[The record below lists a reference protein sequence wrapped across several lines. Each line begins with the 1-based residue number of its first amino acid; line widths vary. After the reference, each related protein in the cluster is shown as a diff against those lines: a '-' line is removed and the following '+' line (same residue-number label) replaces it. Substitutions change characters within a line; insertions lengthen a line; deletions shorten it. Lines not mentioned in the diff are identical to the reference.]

1 MSTSSSWLDEHDDW
15 YPPPRSYG
23 LPSYEEA
30 IAESRIGPERYDNHI
45 LASYGQNAPVSLPR
59 VTMSLPD
66 FLMVFSLVLF
76 CLTSLGVLL
85 GGGTEDPTS
94 LALNA
99 AYNAGYHV
107 QHSSITKPSCRVS
120 DDLHQYNVPL
130 PEFLRRF
137 TPNTAPQRVS
147 TRAAIFRNIGDE
159 PEILLAQSKS
169 WRLGSGGMWEHDRG
183 CGRSETI
190 LHAAA
195 RGLEEETNVKLAS
208 LDAWVGEYTFHAPWM
223 LWAKRNLKIMFLAS
237 VEGGD
242 TSLTDITWNTTKYQA
257 FCWATKAQLG
267 NMSVLQGESIP
278 LSRNGLEV
286 VPKDDQW
293 VKMAYSSQDAKN
305 LALEA
310 FEVAHYKGLLVSTRQ
325 WTGWIAFFHRIF
337 GRDSARWTKQGY

>member
-99 AYNAGYHV
+99 AYNSGYHV

-169 WRLGSGGMWEHDRG
+169 WRLGSGGMWDTTGAAVDRY
-183 CGRSETI
+183 SKETI

-223 LWAKRNLKIMFLAS
+223 LWAKKKSQDHVPRQRRRRRYQPNRHHLEHNKISSILLGYQSSAGEHECAS
-237 VEGGD
+237 RGVNTVVEERIGGR
-242 TSLTDITWNTTKYQA
+242 TKRRP
-257 FCWATKAQLG
+257 
-267 NMSVLQGESIP
+267 MGE
-278 LSRNGLEV
+278 NGL
-286 VPKDDQW
+286 
-293 VKMAYSSQDAKN
+293 
-305 LALEA
+305 
-310 FEVAHYKGLLVSTRQ
+310 
-325 WTGWIAFFHRIF
+325 
-337 GRDSARWTKQGY
+337 